1 MNKKILMTLILGTT
15 FGAVACSPTQT
26 QRAPGEHVDDGVL
39 LTQVKSALVADPS
52 TEGRNINVDVN
63 RGVVMLSGF
72 VDTKDQK
79 SKAGDLARGVDGVKD
94 VKNNL
99 AVQEEGSRTAG
110 AVVDDSILTAKVKA
124 KLIENDETKAHQ
136 INVETR
142 QGVVQLSGFVDSE
155 AAKSSAAEVAKSV
168 TGVKDVK
175 NELTVKSY

>member
-1 MNKKILMTLILGTT
+1 MKKILSVLLAGMVLMGSL
-15 FGAVACSPTQT
+15 ACSPTRT

-39 LTQVKSALVADPS
+39 LTKVKSALVADPA

-63 RGVVMLSGF
+63 RGVVSLSGF
-72 VDTKDQK
+72 VDSDEQK
-79 SKAGDLARGVDGVKD
+79 SRAGEIARGTEGVAD

-110 AVVDDSILTAKVKA
+110 AVIDDSVLTAKVKA
-124 KLIENDETKAHQ
+124 ELIENEETKAHQ

-142 QGVVQLSGFVDSE
+142 EGVVQLSGFVDSE
-155 AAKSSAAEVAKSV
+155 AAKSAAAQVAKSV